1 MENRSFMNRTTFL
14 SASAT
19 LLAASGRVASAQAV
33 PGGTQFVERKGDFD
47 SAGFAAA
54 VGRDAQIRQLYE
66 AVAFKPTVWN
76 NVKNSFNGLQFG
88 FGYPPDKIAVA
99 FAAHGPS
106 ASYGYTDYVWNKYRI
121 AEYFSLTGATG
132 APVTSNVYLAKHA
145 AFDPQ
150 VSPDND
156 EGMYQD
162 TSIQMLQQRGL
173 IYLNC
178 HTATEEQAR
187 GIVKKG
193 FAPPGMI
200 AADVADDILT
210 HLIPGAIVVPS
221 MVATVAVLQATYRY
235 TYITLV
241 T

>member
-1 MENRSFMNRTTFL
+1 MKRTTFFT
-14 SASAT
+14 ASAAM
-19 LLAASGRVASAQAV
+19 LAASSGAAAAQSV
-33 PGGTQFVERKGDFD
+33 PGGTQFVERKADFD
-47 SAGFAAA
+47 EAGFAAI
-54 VGRDAQIRQLYE
+54 VGRDAAIRQLYE
-66 AVAFKPTVWN
+66 SLAFRPTIWN

-88 FGYPPDKIAVA
+88 YGYPAEKIAIA
-99 FAAHGPS
+99 FASHGPS
-106 ASYGYTDYVWNKYRI
+106 ASYGYTDYVWKKYRI
-121 AEYFSLTGATG
+121 AEYFGLTDATG
-132 APVTSNVYLAKHA
+132 APVTSNVFVTKRG

-150 VSPDND
+150 ASPDD
-156 EGMYQD
+156 DKGTYQD
-162 TSIQMLQQRGL
+162 TSIEALQQRGL

-193 FAPPGMI
+193 LAPSGMI

-235 TYITLV
+235 TYITLAM
-241 T
+241 

>member
-1 MENRSFMNRTTFL
+1 MKRTTFI

-19 LLAASGRVASAQAV
+19 LLAATGGLANAQSV
-33 PGGTQFVERKGDFD
+33 PGGTRLVERKADFD
-47 SAGFAAA
+47 ETAFAAA
-54 VGRDAQIRQLYE
+54 VGRDADIRQVYE
-66 AVAFKPTVWN
+66 AVAFKPTIWN

-88 FGYPPDKIAVA
+88 FGYAPEKIAVA

-106 ASYGYTDYVWNKYRI
+106 ASYGYTDYVWQKYRI
-121 AEYFSLTGATG
+121 GEYFGLTDAAG
-132 APVTSNVYLAKHA
+132 APLRSNVFVARRA
-145 AFDPQ
+145 AFNPNADPDDDKG
-150 VSPDND
+150 S
-156 EGMYQD
+156 YQD
-162 TSIQMLQQRGL
+162 TAIETLQQRGL

-193 FAPPGMI
+193 FAPSGMT

-221 MVATVAVLQATYRY
+221 MVATIAVLQATYRY
-235 TYITLV
+235 TYISPTL
-241 T
+241 